1 MEDHAGQ
8 LPRRR
13 PSGGHLHT
21 AAVAERQRT
30 CGDRH
35 PHHLQLSLPL
45 EDGAYHFGFA
55 YTGENVVSSENG
67 ALVIAPA
74 SDNNSAQ
81 PLPKYNADGERYT
94 YTLQETSITLKYGV
108 NPNDP
113 GDYSEVY
120 LEPGD

>member
-1 MEDHAGQ
+1 M
-8 LPRRR
+8 
-13 PSGGHLHT
+13 S
-21 AAVAERQRT
+21 
-30 CGDRH
+30 
-35 PHHLQLSLPL
+35 
-45 EDGAYHFGFA
+45 
-55 YTGENVVSSENG
+55 TGTDG

-74 SDNNSAQ
+74 SGNNSAQ

-120 LEPGD
+120 LER